1 MPIVIDGQSYYR
13 SAEACRIIG
22 ISKSTLLRWLRDGL
36 VSYPIRRDRR
46 GWRLFTEEE
55 VNAFKAEAHRI
66 TKGDQFKL
74 QKASLSSQSFQ
85 DEISETAGIL
95 RH

>member
-1 MPIVIDGQSYYR
+1 MPIEIDGQSYYR
-13 SAEACRIIG
+13 CAEACRAIG

-36 VSYPIRRDRR
+36 LSYPIHRDRR

-55 VNAFKAEAHRI
+55 VNAFKAEAQRI
-66 TKGDQFKL
+66 TKGDQFSL

-85 DEISETAGIL
+85 SEI
-95 RH
+95 